1 MPYAGDAPP
10 VSGKTLPIP
19 LVRTDALASFASGS
33 FGHRGLAAPPVRLR
47 AVPARRQTGTSL
59 MVTRSGEWR
68 LGTLAMVGLIVLAST
83 ACKPVADAPA
93 APAADDRPMAVSTA
107 IAEAVSVPQTVDL
120 PGRLASTRAAE
131 VRAQVA
137 GIIRE
142 RAFEEGSIVGKGD
155 VLFRIDPAIYRA
167 EVDAKAAAL
176 ARAEATKVQAQRQS
190 ERTETLLERQAASA
204 AQQDIAVAALRQAEA
219 DVASAKAQLARARI
233 DLDFATVRA
242 PIAGRIG
249 RALVTEGALVGQGDA
264 TKLALIQQVDPIFAD
279 FNAPAA
285 GPSRLG
291 SGKEEKEV
299 HLVLPDGSLHADAG
313 RLLFTDVSV
322 DPGTGQVSLRATFPN
337 PKVALL
343 PGTYVRVRVAQGT
356 LPGAVIVPAQAM
368 QRSSAGVAQVYVV
381 AEDRTVALRPVR
393 AGALTDAGWIVE
405 DGLKAGETVV
415 VEGFQRL
422 QPGMA
427 VNPSPWQAFR
437 TASASAKP

>member
-1 MPYAGDAPP
+1 M
-10 VSGKTLPIP
+10 STLPSLRRISIVAATGLAL
-19 LVRTDALASFASGS
+19 LVLQGCKPEEAGQPASGGGS
-33 FGHRGLAAPPVRLR
+33 AGSPP
-47 AVPARRQTGTSL
+47 
-59 MVTRSGEWR
+59 E
-68 LGTLAMVGLIVLAST
+68 
-83 ACKPVADAPA
+83 
-93 APAADDRPMAVSTA
+93 VSTVTVA
-107 IAEAVSVPQTVDL
+107 AVTVPRTLDL
-120 PGRLASTRAAE
+120 PGRLNPIRVAE
-131 VRAQVA
+131 VRAQVS
-137 GIIRE
+137 GIVQE
-142 RAFEEGSIVGKGD
+142 RAFEEGSLVAKGD
-155 VLFRIDPAIYRA
+155 VLFRIDSSVYRA

-219 DVASAKAQLARARI
+219 DVASARAQLARARI

-279 FNAPAA
+279 FNAPA
-285 GPSRLG
+285 GDPGRLVA
-291 SGKEEKEV
+291 GKEETEV

-343 PGTYVRVRVAQGT
+343 PGTYVRVRVTQGT
-356 LPGAVIVPAQAM
+356 LPGAVILPAQAI

-381 AEDRTVALRPVR
+381 ADDRSVALRPVQ
-393 AGALTDAGWIVE
+393 AGALTEAGWIVE

-427 VNPSPWQAFR
+427 VNPSPWQAPR
-437 TASASAKP
+437 TASAAAKP

>member
-1 MPYAGDAPP
+1 MSIPTSLRRTP
-10 VSGKTLPIP
+10 VL
-19 LVRTDALASFASGS
+19 
-33 FGHRGLAAPPVRLR
+33 LAA
-47 AVPARRQTGTSL
+47 AC
-59 MVTRSGEWR
+59 
-68 LGTLAMVGLIVLAST
+68 LAILALQG
-83 ACKPVADAPA
+83 CK
-93 APAADDRPMAVSTA
+93 PAADGQPAGGPGNTGAAPDVSTVTVA
-107 IAEAVSVPQTVDL
+107 AVTVPRTLDL
-120 PGRLASTRAAE
+120 PGRLTSTRVAE
-131 VRAQVA
+131 VRAQVS
-137 GIIRE
+137 GIVQE
-142 RAFEEGSIVGKGD
+142 RAFEEGSLVRKGD
-155 VLFRIDPAIYRA
+155 VLFRIDPAVYRA
-167 EVDAKAAAL
+167 EVDAKSAAL

-190 ERTETLLERQAASA
+190 ERTEALLERQAASA

-233 DLDFATVRA
+233 DLDYATVRA

-285 GPSRLG
+285 DPSRLAERA
-291 SGKEEKEV
+291 SGKEETEV
-299 HLVLPDGSLHADAG
+299 RLVLPDGSLHADAG

-356 LPGAVIVPAQAM
+356 LPGAVILPAQAI

-405 DGLKAGETVV
+405 DGLKAGENVV

-427 VNPSPWQAFR
+427 VNPLPWQAPR
-437 TASASAKP
+437 TASAFAKP

>member
-1 MPYAGDAPP
+1 M
-10 VSGKTLPIP
+10 SIP
-19 LVRTDALASFASGS
+19 
-33 FGHRGLAAPPVRLR
+33 
-47 AVPARRQTGTSL
+47 TSL
-59 MVTRSGEWR
+59 HRTPV
-68 LGTLAMVGLIVLAST
+68 LVAAACLAILALQG
-83 ACKPVADAPA
+83 CK
-93 APAADDRPMAVSTA
+93 PAADGQPAGGPGTAGAAPDVSTVTVA
-107 IAEAVSVPQTVDL
+107 AVTVPRTLDL
-120 PGRLASTRAAE
+120 PGRLTSTRVAE
-131 VRAQVA
+131 VRAQVS
-137 GIIRE
+137 GIVQE
-142 RAFEEGSIVGKGD
+142 RAFEEGSLVAKGD

-233 DLDFATVRA
+233 DLDYATVRA

-279 FNAPAA
+279 FNASAA
-285 GPSRLG
+285 DPSRLAERA
-291 SGKEEKEV
+291 SGQEETEV
-299 HLVLPDGSLHADAG
+299 RLVLPDGSLHADAG

-356 LPGAVIVPAQAM
+356 LPGAVILPAQAI

-427 VNPSPWQAFR
+427 VNPSPWQAPR
-437 TASASAKP
+437 NASASAKS